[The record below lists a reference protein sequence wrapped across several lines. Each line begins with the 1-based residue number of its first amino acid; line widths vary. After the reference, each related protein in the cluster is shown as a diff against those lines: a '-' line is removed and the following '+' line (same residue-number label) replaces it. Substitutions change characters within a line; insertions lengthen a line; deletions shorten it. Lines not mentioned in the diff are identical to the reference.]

1 MSTLQE
7 SEYST
12 TYIVST
18 LRTRKRVNITTKFQ
32 KFNEE
37 ENKENIFKL
46 EALKNRVKEID
57 SLAKEHHQ
65 QVTQDLQKKN
75 FVERTELFFSSS
87 SSLVSYL
94 TINQ

>member
-75 FVERTELFFSSS
+75 FVERTERFFSSS